1 MCMCQCVCPC
11 QFACLCVSLCVSL
24 TVCVC
29 LSETLTGFPTTHF
42 SQAPRHSRANASDTT
57 IIFYRS
63 KSWRPLLSP
72 EQHLMR
78 RVPAPGP
85 APSRHCRVGQIQTES
100 HVQGMVSPCAD
111 LSVTFLLRA
120 QSGQASCPK
129 GIRCSGMSTWKM
141 SFPPLAGKGCNS
153 QLGLTSTVRY
163 FYCRSGR
170 RA

>member
-1 MCMCQCVCPC
+1 M
-11 QFACLCVSLCVSL
+11 
-24 TVCVC
+24 
-29 LSETLTGFPTTHF
+29 
-42 SQAPRHSRANASDTT
+42 
-57 IIFYRS
+57 
-63 KSWRPLLSP
+63 LSP

-78 RVPAPGP
+78 GVSAPGP
-85 APSRHCRVGQIQTES
+85 APSRHRRVGHIQTES

-141 SFPPLAGKGCNS
+141 SFPPLAGKGYNS

-163 FYCRSGR
+163 FYCRWVAGLESPAPPPHWDLGFLGAR
-170 RA
+170 KCPRCPQDLCAKTGHRKRTR